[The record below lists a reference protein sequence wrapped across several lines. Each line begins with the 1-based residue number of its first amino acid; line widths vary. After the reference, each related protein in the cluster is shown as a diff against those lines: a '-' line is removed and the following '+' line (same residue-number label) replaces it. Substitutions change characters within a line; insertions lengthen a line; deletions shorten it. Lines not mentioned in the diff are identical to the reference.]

1 MSEEIGETLN
11 DIAKRNGITT
21 ATAMRRAFA
30 LLVVVDTQK
39 KKQEVFL
46 SRHCQGKSDRTLE
59 AGRLMGVGSGA
70 GEDVD
75 LVKVFAKPEG
85 RLHQ

>member
-1 MSEEIGETLN
+1 
-11 DIAKRNGITT
+11 
-21 ATAMRRAFA
+21 MRRAFA

-46 SRHCQGKSDRTLE
+46 SLHCQGKSDRPLE
-59 AGRLMGVGSGA
+59 VVAWGRLMGVGSGA